1 NLHALAELAASFVP
15 TPPRDVRGAVAP
27 EDFPI
32 NRTDLGNARRLIK
45 RHGATLRYCPPWGSW
60 LVWDG
65 RRWQEDVTGQV
76 ARLAKQTVRAI
87 GAEAAEA
94 DDDGEAK
101 ALLQWA
107 LKSEAKRQIDALIG
121 LAWSEPGVPVEPG
134 QLNTDPMLL
143 NVANGTLDLR
153 TGALRPHRPEDLIT
167 KLAPVAYDPEAACPR
182 WDAFLRRILD
192 DDADLIRFVQRALG
206 YALTGSVAEHVL
218 FFLYG
223 TGRNGKSTLL
233 NVILALLGDYATT
246 VDAGLLA
253 AKRDQ
258 DHPTGLTDL
267 DGRRFVPTAEVE
279 DGKRLAE
286 ALVKKLTGGE
296 RIKARRMRADHY
308 EFEPAH
314 KIFLAANHKPEIK
327 GTDEGIW
334 SRIRLI
340 EFRVFIPPE
349 DRIKDFDKALI
360 AEEGPGILA
369 WLVRGCLDWQRVGLA
384 EPPAVARATAG
395 YRAEMDALGD
405 FLEDRCDR
413 PDDPALQARA
423 RALTSTLYHAY
434 VEWSR
439 DNGLEPLSARRFG
452 SEMERRGFPL
462 VKSNGKCWRAGLRVK
477 QPDREGDIE
486 RTPF

>member
-1 NLHALAELAASFVP
+1 MGRSCATAP
-15 TPPRDVRGAVAP
+15 RGAPGSSGTAGVGRKTSPGRSPGWPSRRSGPSAP
-27 EDFPI
+27 RRPR
-32 NRTDLGNARRLIK
+32 RT
-45 RHGATLRYCPPWGSW
+45 T
-60 LVWDG
+60 
-65 RRWQEDVTGQV
+65 T
-76 ARLAKQTVRAI
+76 
-87 GAEAAEA
+87 
-94 DDDGEAK
+94 GEAK

-253 AKRDQ
+253 AKRNQ

-267 DGRRFVPTAEVE
+267 DGRRFVPTAE
-279 DGKRLAE
+279 

-296 RIKARRMRADHY
+296 RIKA
-308 EFEPAH
+308 
-314 KIFLAANHKPEIK
+314 
-327 GTDEGIW
+327 
-334 SRIRLI
+334 
-340 EFRVFIPPE
+340 
-349 DRIKDFDKALI
+349 
-360 AEEGPGILA
+360 
-369 WLVRGCLDWQRVGLA
+369 
-384 EPPAVARATAG
+384 
-395 YRAEMDALGD
+395 
-405 FLEDRCDR
+405 
-413 PDDPALQARA
+413 
-423 RALTSTLYHAY
+423 
-434 VEWSR
+434 
-439 DNGLEPLSARRFG
+439 
-452 SEMERRGFPL
+452 
-462 VKSNGKCWRAGLRVK
+462 
-477 QPDREGDIE
+477 
-486 RTPF
+486 